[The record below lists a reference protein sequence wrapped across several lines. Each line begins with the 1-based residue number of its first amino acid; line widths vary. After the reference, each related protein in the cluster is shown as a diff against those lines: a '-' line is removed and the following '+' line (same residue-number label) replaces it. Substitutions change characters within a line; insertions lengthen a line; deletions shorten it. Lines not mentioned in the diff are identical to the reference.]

1 MAGSIKIGLEL
12 AEFIRKENQEGREK
26 IPTSDTHL
34 RVWAAHFARN
44 EEEIRKLL
52 YALRDSHFIFIV
64 NIVTPDPNLFVYGE
78 EAYLYAEPFIL
89 SELKKIAEES
99 LEKLYEASNY
109 KRKSAFQI
117 TRELFPKIKEF
128 NNTPLGRAINL
139 SVMIEEFSRMLTAQS
154 FEYTDH
160 WRKNKI
166 QDIFRDEVNAAD
178 ELNAVAAMR
187 EAEAGNKRAVD
198 TYKEL
203 APKEKIDPSWQK
215 AKQNFSTEFLLRVH
229 FRKYEFDVIRKL
241 IQTGKLKEEK
251 DLRYVRDTLQLME
264 TRVDQDNIL
273 RRYITEMIELRRY
286 AQAKMNVM
294 RQGTSIK
301 EKS

>member
-1 MAGSIKIGLEL
+1 MAGSIKAGFDL
-12 AEFIRKENQEGREK
+12 AELIKRENQEGREK

-34 RVWAAHFARN
+34 RTWSAQFARS
-44 EEEIRKLL
+44 EEDIRKLL

-78 EAYLYAEPFIL
+78 EAYLYAEPFNL
-89 SELKKIAEES
+89 SELKKYADES

-117 TRELFPKIKEF
+117 TRELFPKIKEY
-128 NNTPLGRAINL
+128 NNTPLGKAINL

-166 QDIFRDEVNAAD
+166 QDIFKDEVNAAD
-178 ELNAVAAMR
+178 DLASQINAKDLEV
-187 EAEAGNKRAVD
+187 GKRAVD
-198 TYKEL
+198 TYNEQNS
-203 APKEKIDPSWQK
+203 KEKIDQNWQK
-215 AKQNFSTEFLLRVH
+215 AKSNFSTEFLLRVH
-229 FRKYEFDVIRKL
+229 FRKYEFDIIRKL

-251 DLRYVRDTLQLME
+251 DLKYVRDTLQLME
-264 TRVDQDNIL
+264 TRLEQDNIL
-273 RRYITEMIELRRY
+273 KRYFTEMVELRRY
-286 AQAKMNVM
+286 TQAKLNVM
-294 RQGTSIK
+294 RQAAATPK
-301 EKS
+301 K